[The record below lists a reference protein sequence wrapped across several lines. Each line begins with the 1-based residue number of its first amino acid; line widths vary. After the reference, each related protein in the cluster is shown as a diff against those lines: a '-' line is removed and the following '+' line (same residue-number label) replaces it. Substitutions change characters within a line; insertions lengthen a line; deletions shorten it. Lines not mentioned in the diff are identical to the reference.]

1 MRAGNHGLYGPTRRD
16 AAISGGLSAN
26 PKLPHDREESK
37 FLDSWRADT
46 GLQHFAVRHRT
57 YTIEATV

>member
-26 PKLPHDREESK
+26 PKLPHDREQSK
-37 FLDSWRADT
+37 SWTRGEPT
-46 GLQHFAVRHRT
+46 PGCSTSL
-57 YTIEATV
+57 